1 MRCCWFASVFPKLFN
16 ELHHGCELW
25 ELNSS
30 WLPGRRGLLRAQ
42 EPHLWQLRQRGLP
55 AHRCLGRDLG
65 LMPAQMITVVGPGLE
80 LHFCD
85 GATTVSHDLANFL
98 KYCLQLP
105 LWNSKVTPS
114 QRSDTSGYLKYLEVL
129 LNNYTE
135 IKISFP
141 KRKNRKLGLSP
152 LEYF

>member
-16 ELHHGCELW
+16 ELHHGCEPW

-98 KYCLQLP
+98 KY
-105 LWNSKVTPS
+105 
-114 QRSDTSGYLKYLEVL
+114 
-129 LNNYTE
+129 
-135 IKISFP
+135 F
-141 KRKNRKLGLSP
+141 KNRTLTNIKDKPSFIHHNLLKGQCNTCGPVLKAKLKITTICFSQ
-152 LEYF
+152 